1 MQRLIVY
8 LVLIVL
14 VLSYVIDGLKIDNRK
29 KVVRNNAN
37 RIALRTKVN
46 FTRNHIVRPVFKFST
61 TIAPKAIFS
70 TVKRGELT
78 ATNKL
83 PITDL
88 ELADAEARDRPKKKG
103 KHKMNRAVMALLL
116 AYKLKFAA
124 LIPSIIMGL
133 FLLLG
138 TTGLAGFFFALFAA
152 ILGLKGQ

>member
-8 LVLIVL
+8 LVFIVL

-37 RIALRTKVN
+37 KVALRTKVN
-46 FTRNHIVRPVFKFST
+46 FTRNHTVRPVFKFST
-61 TIAPKAIFS
+61 TNAPKAIFS

-88 ELADAEARDRPKKKG
+88 ELADAEARG
-103 KHKMNRAVMALLL
+103 NLSIYLLFL
-116 AYKLKFAA
+116 IIRLHELSLKFSELA
-124 LIPSIIMGL
+124 IM
-133 FLLLG
+133 
-138 TTGLAGFFFALFAA
+138 
-152 ILGLKGQ
+152 